1 MRSDSFAAQ
10 DDDTGPIGP
19 VAVSALVLLIVAA
32 PLMRGGNRQV
42 AMIVL
47 EGVALA
53 FLVAASARAGWTG
66 AGRRLPAAMFA
77 ILILSPVWLAAIYLL
92 PLPAGLWD
100 ATRGRGIY
108 PALLSGAGIP
118 QPSWLPLSLVPDA
131 TRASLFAGIPV
142 LAGLLAGFW
151 ASLRQL
157 KVILWAV
164 AGMALLEVVFALLQA
179 AGGGGSTLYFGG
191 TSGNP
196 MGTFA
201 NANHFANYL
210 AMGLVA
216 YIWLGWT
223 SLTSTRG
230 SRHRYATLD
239 PRRVAAWAAGALF
252 LLVGIL
258 MSHSRGGALS
268 GLTSS
273 LAAFVV
279 AVSAGSRERR
289 LPWRT
294 IFLVAAA
301 AVLLAAGL
309 VGFQFVVSRFN
320 AHQFVSD
327 AGFRA
332 LLSETTLKGA
342 AQFAP
347 WGAGWGTYGEV
358 YPRFQP
364 PIINGVADYAHDD
377 YAQMLFE
384 GGIFAVLLM
393 AAFAYLAVARA
404 TTLVRSA
411 LRHGRL
417 RREEMTAAL
426 CGLGLLGFLLHC
438 FVEFNMH
445 IPANAITAALLAGVF
460 LRPLGR
466 EQEASG
472 D

>member
-1 MRSDSFAAQ
+1 MRSDSFAARS
-10 DDDTGPIGP
+10 DDTGPIGP
-19 VAVSALVLLIVAA
+19 VAVSALLLLIVIA

-42 AMIVL
+42 AMIAL

-53 FLVAASARAGWTG
+53 FLVAASARAGIG
-66 AGRRLPAAMFA
+66 AAGRRLPAILLA
-77 ILILSPVWLAAIYLL
+77 ILVLSPLWLAAIYLL

-108 PALLSGAGIP
+108 PDLLSHTGIA
-118 QPSWLPLSLVPDA
+118 QRSWLPLSLVPDA

-142 LAGLLAGFW
+142 LAGLLAGLW

-157 KVILWAV
+157 KAILWVV

-210 AMGLVA
+210 AMGLA
-216 YIWLGWT
+216 SYTWLAWS
-223 SLTSTRG
+223 SLTSSRR
-230 SRHRYATLD
+230 SRHHYASMD

-258 MSHSRGGALS
+258 MSRSRGGALC

-279 AVSAGSRERR
+279 ALGAGSRERK

-294 IFLVAAA
+294 ILLVTAGTL
-301 AVLLAAGL
+301 LLAAGL

-320 AHQFVSD
+320 AHQFASD
-327 AGFRA
+327 ASFRA

-364 PIINGVADYAHDD
+364 ATINGVADYAHDD

-393 AAFAYLAVARA
+393 AAFAYLAFARA
-404 TTLVRSA
+404 STLVRSG

-417 RREEMTAAL
+417 RRDEMASAL

-438 FVEFNMH
+438 LVEFNMH

-460 LRPLGR
+460 LRPLDR
-466 EQEASG
+466 EPEASG